1 MAETDQ
7 ANPLAPVRVHPRSDD
22 EEKALNTK
30 NRRRKFKI
38 CGCVTAILLLLLVI
52 VIVILVFTVF
62 KVKDPKVTTNEVQL
76 TNFDVNA
83 GNLLAGQIKINMTM
97 VVNMSIKNSNRASF
111 RLGNSTTTVYYRGIS
126 VADAQIPPGIVIK
139 ARKTSGLNVTVD
151 VMADRLVSS
160 PNLLGDVTKGE
171 MIMSTYSVIP
181 GRVKMLFIKKHVEV
195 KMNCTMTINISKR
208 GIEDLN
214 CKHKVKL

>member
-1 MAETDQ
+1 
-7 ANPLAPVRVHPRSDD
+7 
-22 EEKALNTK
+22 
-30 NRRRKFKI
+30 
-38 CGCVTAILLLLLVI
+38 
-52 VIVILVFTVF
+52 
-62 KVKDPKVTTNEVQL
+62 
-76 TNFDVNA
+76 
-83 GNLLAGQIKINMTM
+83 
-97 VVNMSIKNSNRASF
+97 
-111 RLGNSTTTVYYRGIS
+111 
-126 VADAQIPPGIVIK
+126 VIK

-160 PNLLGDVTKGE
+160 PNLLGDVANGE